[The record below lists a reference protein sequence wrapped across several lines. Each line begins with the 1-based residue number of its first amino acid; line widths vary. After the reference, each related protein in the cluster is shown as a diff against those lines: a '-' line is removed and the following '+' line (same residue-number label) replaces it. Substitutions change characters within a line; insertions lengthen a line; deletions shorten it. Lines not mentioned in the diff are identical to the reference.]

1 MSTGDE
7 PVSASNLSAVVGGVL
22 PLIDALEARVAE
34 LESRPSTIW
43 TGSSTGGV
51 SFNQPLSY
59 YEYFDVYTSVG
70 TAFGL
75 AAEDDAQEHVATGV
89 YVFVTDNESSFHVS
103 IRGMN
108 AAITRIDGYESN

>member
-1 MSTGDE
+1 M
-7 PVSASNLSAVVGGVL
+7 
-22 PLIDALEARVAE
+22 AE

-43 TGSSTGGV
+43 TGSNTSGV
-51 SFNQPLSY
+51 SFNQPLATYSA
-59 YEYFDVYTSVG
+59 FDVYTSVG

-75 AAEDDAQEHVATGV
+75 AAEDDAREDVGTGV

-108 AAITRIDGYESN
+108 AAITRIDGYKSN